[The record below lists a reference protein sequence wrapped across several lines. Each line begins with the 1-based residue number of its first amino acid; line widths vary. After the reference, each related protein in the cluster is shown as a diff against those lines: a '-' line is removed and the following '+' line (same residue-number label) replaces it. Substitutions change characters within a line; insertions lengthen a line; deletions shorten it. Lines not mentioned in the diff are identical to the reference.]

1 MNFEILKKREI
12 MWWIGI
18 ITPIVMFAVA
28 YSTLETKVKN
38 QEIKI
43 NELEKSNKINE
54 LKFTEIQITLAEIR
68 KDIFYI
74 KEKMK

>member
-43 NELEKSNKINE
+43 NELEKLNKINE